1 MAFLELRRRKHAHAA
16 KRLRDELIVWLTT
29 VTRQGQPQSSPV
41 WFLWDGDVFHVFS
54 QRRKPKLRNISANPR
69 VSLHLEGGRE
79 GDDIV
84 VFEGRAKSIRDGDPA
99 TSLPEY
105 IRKYRRLIQSY
116 GWTPESFA
124 ADYAVPI
131 VVRPTRVRIS

>member
-1 MAFLELRRRKHAHAA
+1 MAVLDLRKRKDAQAA

-29 VTRQGQPQSSPV
+29 VSRQGQPRSSPV
-41 WFLWDGDVFHVFS
+41 WFWWDGEVFHLFS
-54 QRRKPKLRNISANPR
+54 QPRKPKLRNISANPR
-69 VSLHLEGGRE
+69 VSLHLVGGRE

-84 VFEGRAKSIRDGDPA
+84 VFEGQARIVRDGEPA
-99 TSLPEY
+99 TSLTEY
-105 IRKYRRLIQSY
+105 VKKYRRLIASY

-131 VVRPTRVRIS
+131 VVRPTRVRVS

>member
-1 MAFLELRRRKHAHAA
+1 VAILDLRKRKHAHAA

-29 VTRQGQPQSSPV
+29 VSRQGQPRSSPV
-41 WFLWDGDVFHVFS
+41 WFWWDGDAFHLFS
-54 QRRKPKLRNISANPR
+54 QPRKPKLRNIAANPR

-79 GDDIV
+79 GEDVV
-84 VFEGRAKSIRDGDPA
+84 VFEGRAKIVRNGEPA
-99 TSLPEY
+99 TSFPEY
-105 IRKYRRLIQSY
+105 IGKYGRPIASY

-131 VVRPTRVRIS
+131 VVRPTRVRVS

>member
-1 MAFLELRRRKHAHAA
+1 VAVLDLRKRKDAQAA

-29 VTRQGQPQSSPV
+29 VSRQGQPGSSPV
-41 WFLWDGDVFHVFS
+41 WFWWDGEVFHLFS
-54 QRRKPKLRNISANPR
+54 QPRKPKLRNISANPR

-79 GDDIV
+79 GDDVV
-84 VFEGRAKSIRDGDPA
+84 VFEGRARIVRDGERA
-99 TSLPEY
+99 TSLREY
-105 IRKYRRLIQSY
+105 VEKYGTLIASY

-131 VVRPTRVRIS
+131 VVRPTRVRVS

>member
-1 MAFLELRRRKHAHAA
+1 VAVLDLRKRKHAQAA

-29 VTRQGQPQSSPV
+29 VSRQGQPRSSPV
-41 WFLWDGDVFHVFS
+41 WFWWDGDVFHLFS
-54 QRRKPKLRNISANPR
+54 QSRKPKLRNISANPR
-69 VSLHLEGGRE
+69 VSMHLEGGRE
-79 GDDIV
+79 GDDVV
-84 VFEGRAKSIRDGDPA
+84 VFEGRARIVRDGEPA
-99 TSLPEY
+99 TSLPGYVE
-105 IRKYRRLIQSY
+105 KYRRLIASY

>member
-1 MAFLELRRRKHAHAA
+1 VPVLDLRKRKDAQAA

-29 VTRQGQPQSSPV
+29 VSRQGQPRSSPV
-41 WFLWDGDVFHVFS
+41 WFWWDGEVFHLFS
-54 QRRKPKLRNISANPR
+54 QPRQPKLRNISANPR

-79 GDDIV
+79 GDDVV
-84 VFEGRAKSIRDGDPA
+84 VFEGRAKIVRDGEPA

-105 IRKYRRLIQSY
+105 VKKYGRLIAGY
-116 GWTPESFA
+116 GWTPECFA

-131 VVRPTRVRIS
+131 VVRPTRVRVS

>member
-1 MAFLELRRRKHAHAA
+1 VALLDPRKRKDAHAA

-29 VTRQGQPQSSPV
+29 VNPQGQPQSSPV
-41 WFLWDGDVFHVFS
+41 WFWWDGDVFHAFS
-54 QRRKPKLRNISANPR
+54 QPRQPKLRNITANPH
-69 VSLHLEGGRE
+69 VSVHLEGGGE
-79 GDDIV
+79 GEDVV
-84 VFEGRAKSIRDGDPA
+84 VFEGRAEVLRDGEPA

-105 IRKYRRLIQSY
+105 IGKYRRLIANY

-131 VVRPTRVRIS
+131 VIQPTRVRIS

>member
-1 MAFLELRRRKHAHAA
+1 VAFLDLRKRQHAHAA
-16 KRLRDELIVWLTT
+16 KRLRDELIIWLTT

-41 WFLWDGDVFHVFS
+41 WFLWDGDVFHLFS
-54 QRRKPKLRNISANPR
+54 QPRRPKLRNLSANPG

-84 VFEGRAKSIRDGDPA
+84 VFEGRAKIVRDRDPA
-99 TSLPEY
+99 TSFPEY
-105 IRKYRRLIQSY
+105 IKKYRRLIQSY
-116 GWTPESFA
+116 GWTPDSFA
-124 ADYAVPI
+124 ADYAVPV

>member
-1 MAFLELRRRKHAHAA
+1 VAVLNLRKRKDAHAA
-16 KRLRDELIVWLTT
+16 QRLRDELIIWLTT
-29 VTRQGQPQSSPV
+29 VSRQDQPRSSPV
-41 WFLWDGDVFHVFS
+41 WFWWDGEVFHLFS

-84 VFEGRAKSIRDGDPA
+84 VFEGRARIVRDGEPA
-99 TSLPEY
+99 TSLPAYVE
-105 IRKYRRLIQSY
+105 KYQRLIESY
-116 GWTPESFA
+116 GWTSESFA

-131 VVRPTRVRIS
+131 VVRPARVRIS

>member
-1 MAFLELRRRKHAHAA
+1 MAVLDLRKPKHGHAA

-29 VTRQGQPQSSPV
+29 VSRQGQPRSSPV
-41 WFLWDGDVFHVFS
+41 WFWWDGDVFHLFS
-54 QRRKPKLRNISANPR
+54 QPRQPKIRNISANPR

-79 GDDIV
+79 GDDVV
-84 VFEGRAKSIRDGDPA
+84 VFEGRARIVRDVEPA
-99 TSLPEY
+99 TSLPGY
-105 IRKYRRLIQSY
+105 IEKYRRLIAGY
-116 GWTPESFA
+116 GWTPEGFA

>member
-1 MAFLELRRRKHAHAA
+1 VALLDLRKRKHAHAA
-16 KRLRDELIVWLTT
+16 KRLRDELIIWLTT
-29 VTRQGQPQSSPV
+29 VTRQGQPRSSPV
-41 WFLWDGDVFHVFS
+41 WFLWDGEVFHVFS
-54 QRRKPKLRNISANPR
+54 QRRKPKLRNISANAR

-84 VFEGRAKSIRDGDPA
+84 AFEGRAKIVRDGEPA
-99 TSLPEY
+99 TSFPEY
-105 IRKYRRLIQSY
+105 IRKYRRLIESY

-124 ADYAVPI
+124 ADYAVPL

>member
-1 MAFLELRRRKHAHAA
+1 MAFLDLRKRKHAHAA

-29 VTRQGQPQSSPV
+29 VSRQGQPKSSPV
-41 WFLWDGDVFHVFS
+41 WFWWDGDVFHLFS
-54 QRRKPKLRNISANPR
+54 QPRRAKLRNIAANPR

-84 VFEGRAKSIRDGDPA
+84 VFEGRARIVRDGEPA
-99 TSLPEY
+99 TSLSGY
-105 IRKYRRLIQSY
+105 IKKYQGLIAGY
-116 GWTPESFA
+116 GWTPDGFA

>member
-1 MAFLELRRRKHAHAA
+1 MAVLDLRKRKDAHAA
-16 KRLRDELIVWLTT
+16 QRLRDELIVWLTT
-29 VTRQGQPQSSPV
+29 VSRQGQPRSSPV
-41 WFLWDGDVFHVFS
+41 WFWWDGDAFRLFS
-54 QRRKPKLRNISANPR
+54 QPRKPKLRNISANPR

-84 VFEGRAKSIRDGDPA
+84 VFEGQARIVSDGEPA
-99 TSLPEY
+99 TSLPAYVE
-105 IRKYRRLIQSY
+105 KYQRLIGGY
-116 GWTPESFA
+116 GWTSESFA

>member
-1 MAFLELRRRKHAHAA
+1 
-16 KRLRDELIVWLTT
+16 
-29 VTRQGQPQSSPV
+29 V
-41 WFLWDGDVFHVFS
+41 WFWWDGEVFRLFS
-54 QRRKPKLRNISANPR
+54 QPRKPKLRNISANPR

-84 VFEGRAKSIRDGDPA
+84 VFEGRARIVRDGEPA
-99 TSLPEY
+99 TSLPTY
-105 IRKYRRLIQSY
+105 IEKYQRLIGSY
-116 GWTPESFA
+116 GWTSDGFA

>member
-1 MAFLELRRRKHAHAA
+1 VAVLDLRKRKHAHAA

-29 VTRQGQPQSSPV
+29 VSRQGQPRSSPV
-41 WFLWDGDVFHVFS
+41 WFWWDGDAFHLFS
-54 QRRKPKLRNISANPR
+54 QPRKPKLLNIAANPL

-79 GDDIV
+79 GEDIV
-84 VFEGRAKSIRDGDPA
+84 VFEGRAKIVRNGQAA
-99 TSLPEY
+99 TSFPEY
-105 IRKYRRLIQSY
+105 IGKYRRPIASY

-131 VVRPTRVRIS
+131 MVRPTRVRVS

>member
-1 MAFLELRRRKHAHAA
+1 VAFLDLRKRKYAHAA
-16 KRLRDELIVWLTT
+16 KRLRDELIVWLTM
-29 VTRQGQPQSSPV
+29 VTRQGQPQSSPA

-84 VFEGRAKSIRDGDPA
+84 VFDGRARIVRDGDPA

-105 IRKYRRLIQSY
+105 VRKYRRLIQSY

-124 ADYAVPI
+124 ADYSVPI
-131 VVRPTRVRIS
+131 VVRPNRVRIS

>member
-1 MAFLELRRRKHAHAA
+1 VAVLDLRKRKDAQAA

-29 VTRQGQPQSSPV
+29 VSRQGQPGSSPV
-41 WFLWDGDVFHVFS
+41 WFWWDGEVFHLFS
-54 QRRKPKLRNISANPR
+54 QPRKPKLRNISANPR

-79 GDDIV
+79 GDDVV
-84 VFEGRAKSIRDGDPA
+84 VFEGRARIVRDGERA
-99 TSLPEY
+99 TSLTEY
-105 IRKYRRLIQSY
+105 VKKYGTLIASY

-131 VVRPTRVRIS
+131 VVRPTRVRVS

>member
-1 MAFLELRRRKHAHAA
+1 MAFLDLRKRKHAHAA
-16 KRLRDELIVWLTT
+16 KRLRDELIVWLST

-41 WFLWDGDVFHVFS
+41 WFVWDGDVFHVFS
-54 QRRKPKLRNISANPR
+54 QPRRPKLRNISANPR

-84 VFEGRAKSIRDGDPA
+84 VFEGRAKIIRDGDTA

-131 VVRPTRVRIS
+131 VVRPTRIRIS

>member
-1 MAFLELRRRKHAHAA
+1 MSVLDLRKRKHAHAA

-29 VTRQGQPQSSPV
+29 VSRQGQPRSSPV
-41 WFLWDGDVFHVFS
+41 WFWWDGEAFHLFS
-54 QRRKPKLRNISANPR
+54 QPRKPKLLNIAANPR

-79 GDDIV
+79 GEDIV
-84 VFEGRAKSIRDGDPA
+84 VFEGRAKIVRNGEPA

-105 IRKYRRLIQSY
+105 IKKYRELIAGY

-131 VVRPTRVRIS
+131 VVRPTRVRVS

>member
-1 MAFLELRRRKHAHAA
+1 MAVLDLRKRKDAQAA

-29 VTRQGQPQSSPV
+29 VSRQGQPRSSPV
-41 WFLWDGDVFHVFS
+41 WFWWDGEAFHLFS
-54 QRRKPKLRNISANPR
+54 QPRKPKLRNISSNPR

-84 VFEGRAKSIRDGDPA
+84 VFEGRARIVGEGEPA

-105 IRKYRRLIQSY
+105 VKKYGRLIASY

-124 ADYAVPI
+124 ADYTVPI
-131 VVRPTRVRIS
+131 VVRPTRVRVS

>member
-1 MAFLELRRRKHAHAA
+1 MAFLDLRKRKHAHAA

-29 VTRQGQPQSSPV
+29 VSRQGQPQSSPV
-41 WFLWDGDVFHVFS
+41 WFWWDGDVFHRFS
-54 QRRKPKLRNISANPR
+54 QPRRAKLRNIAANPR
-69 VSLHLEGGRE
+69 VSLLLEGGRE

-84 VFEGRAKSIRDGDPA
+84 VLEGRARIVRDGEPA
-99 TSLPEY
+99 TSLSEY
-105 IRKYRRLIQSY
+105 IKKYRGLIAGY
-116 GWTPESFA
+116 GWTPEGFA

>member
-1 MAFLELRRRKHAHAA
+1 VAFLDLRKRKHAHAA

-29 VTRQGQPQSSPV
+29 VSRQGQPQSSPV
-41 WFLWDGDVFHVFS
+41 WFWWDGEVFHLFS
-54 QRRKPKLRNISANPR
+54 QPRRAKLRNIATNPR

-84 VFEGRAKSIRDGDPA
+84 VFEGRAKIVRNGEPA
-99 TSLPEY
+99 TSFPEY
-105 IRKYRRLIQSY
+105 MRKYRRPIASY
-116 GWTPESFA
+116 GWTPEGFA

>member
-1 MAFLELRRRKHAHAA
+1 MAVLDLRKRKDAHAA
-16 KRLRDELIVWLTT
+16 QRLRDELIVWLTT
-29 VTRQGQPQSSPV
+29 VSRQGLPRSSPV
-41 WFLWDGDVFHVFS
+41 WFWWDGNVFHLFS
-54 QRRKPKLRNISANPR
+54 QPRKPKLRNISANPL

-84 VFEGRAKSIRDGDPA
+84 VFEGRARIVSDGEPA
-99 TSLPEY
+99 TSLPAYVE
-105 IRKYRRLIQSY
+105 KYERLIGGY
-116 GWTPESFA
+116 GWTSESFA

>member
-1 MAFLELRRRKHAHAA
+1 MAVLDLRKRKHAHAA

-29 VTRQGQPQSSPV
+29 VSRQGRPRSSPV
-41 WFLWDGDVFHVFS
+41 WFWWDGDVFHLFS
-54 QRRKPKLRNISANPR
+54 QPRKPKLRNISANPR

-84 VFEGRAKSIRDGDPA
+84 VFEGRARILRDGGPA
-99 TSLPEY
+99 TSLPGY
-105 IRKYRRLIQSY
+105 IKKYQELIAGY
-116 GWTPESFA
+116 GWTPEGLA
-124 ADYAVPI
+124 ADYGVPI